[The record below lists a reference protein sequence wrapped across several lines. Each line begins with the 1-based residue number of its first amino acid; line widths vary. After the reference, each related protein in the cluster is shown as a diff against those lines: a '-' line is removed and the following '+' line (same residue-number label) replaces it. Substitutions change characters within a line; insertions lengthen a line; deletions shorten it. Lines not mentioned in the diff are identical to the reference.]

1 MMEKGE
7 TFYGLKAG
15 FYPELFGVLTN
26 PTSPQAWLQL
36 ALHRWDISEAERAYN
51 DAVSLLSQNLG
62 RVRSK
67 ISDFAG
73 KSPSEVVY
81 ASYDRLTEYAMW
93 RVRMEKEL
101 LINGK
106 DFPMSSSVKRLA
118 YNFVDYITF
127 SDAWKG
133 AGLNLPA
140 EYGILIPA
148 ERYWKAY
155 FRTARLSI
163 KDSFIMWKKGLIG
176 ADYLK
181 TVLREDIGLPEN
193 LIDAYIDHLDYDPSP
208 SELIRMSRAINPP
221 GQWIEKKL
229 KSFGVGDEDLP
240 HYKRWIERE
249 PIKDELERN
258 WGAIATQFSYGF
270 MNEMELKA
278 WLARSEFSH
287 AEQELRLEN
296 AKLLRDKYKRAIL
309 RDREIYL
316 YRNGK
321 RTENELYENLKT
333 IGIDDEI
340 ANALTALEA
349 AKKGII
355 WEAPS

>member
-7 TFYGLKAG
+7 NFYGTKAG

-51 DAVSLLSQNLG
+51 DAVSVLTSNFNG
-62 RVRSK
+62 VRRI
-67 ISDFAG
+67 ISDFVG
-73 KSPSEVVY
+73 KSPSDVVASSYNKLNDY
-81 ASYDRLTEYAMW
+81 AIW

-106 DFPMSSSVKRLA
+106 DFPMSSSVKRLT

-127 SDAWKG
+127 SDAFKG

-148 ERYWKAY
+148 ERYWKSY
-155 FRTARLSI
+155 FRTARFGI
-163 KDSFIMWKKGLIG
+163 KDSFVMWKKGLLGI
-176 ADYLK
+176 DYLK
-181 TVLREDIGLPEN
+181 SVLREDVGIPEQH
-193 LIDAYIDHLDYDPSP
+193 IDSYIKHLDYDPSP
-208 SELIRMSRAINPP
+208 GELIRMSRTINPP
-221 GQWIEKKL
+221 ASWVEKKL
-229 KSFGVGDEDLP
+229 KNFGIGDEDLSY
-240 HYKRWIERE
+240 YKSWISRE

-258 WGAIATQFSYGF
+258 WGAIATQYSYGF

-278 WLARSEFSH
+278 WLSRSEFSP
-287 AEQELRLEN
+287 AEQELRLEY
-296 AKLLRDKYKRAIL
+296 AKLLRNKYKVAIL

-321 RTENELYENLKT
+321 RTENELYENLKS

-349 AKKGII
+349 ARKGII

>member
-1 MMEKGE
+1 MMEKGGD
-7 TFYGLKAG
+7 FFGVKAG

-36 ALHRWDISEAERAYN
+36 ALHRWDISEAERAYK

-62 RVRSK
+62 GVRTK
-67 ISDFAG
+67 IKDFAG
-73 KSPSEVVY
+73 KSPTDIVN

-101 LINGK
+101 LENAK

-127 SDAWKG
+127 SDAFKG

-148 ERYWKAY
+148 ERYWKSY
-155 FRTARLSI
+155 FRTARFGVR
-163 KDSFIMWKKGLIG
+163 DSFIMWRKDLLSV
-176 ADYLK
+176 DYLK
-181 TVLREDIGLPEN
+181 TVLREDVGLPEN
-193 LIDAYIDHLDYDPSP
+193 MINNYVQHLFYDPSP
-208 SELIRMSRAINPP
+208 GELVRMSRTINPP
-221 GQWIEKKL
+221 PQWILKKL
-229 KSFGVGDEDLP
+229 KNFGIADEDLP
-240 HYKRWIERE
+240 FYGSWIERE
-249 PIKDELERN
+249 PVKDELERVWSAVMN
-258 WGAIATQFSYGF
+258 QYVQGF
-270 MNEMELKA
+270 MREDEVKA
-278 WLARSEFSH
+278 WLSRAEFSD
-287 AEQELRLEN
+287 AEQKLRLEN
-296 AKLLRDKYKRAIL
+296 AKLLRNKYKKAIL

-316 YRNGK
+316 YRHSK
-321 RTENELYENLKT
+321 RTEEELYKKLKI

-340 ANALTALEA
+340 ANVLTALEA
-349 AKKGII
+349 AKRGIE

>member
-36 ALHRWDISEAERAYN
+36 ALHRWDTAEAERAYN
-51 DAVSLLSQNLG
+51 DAVSLLNQNFSG
-62 RVRSK
+62 VRRI

-73 KSPSEVVY
+73 KSPSDVVNS
-81 ASYDRLTEYAMW
+81 SYDKLSTYATW

-101 LINGK
+101 LVNGK
-106 DFPMSSSVKRLA
+106 DFPMSSSVKRLT

-127 SDAWKG
+127 SDAFKG

-148 ERYWKAY
+148 ERYWRYY
-155 FRTARLSI
+155 FRTARLNI
-163 KDSFIMWKKGLIG
+163 KDSYIMWRKGLLG
-176 ADYLK
+176 VDYLK
-181 TVLREDIGLPEN
+181 SILREDVGLPEN
-193 LIDAYIDHLDYDPSP
+193 LIDAYIEHLDYDPSP
-208 SELIRMSRAINPP
+208 GEIVRMSRAINPP
-221 GQWIEKKL
+221 SQWIEKKL
-229 KSFGVGDEDLP
+229 KSFGIGDEDLS

-249 PIKDELERN
+249 PVKDELERN
-258 WGAIATQFSYGF
+258 WGVIASQYSYGF
-270 MNEMELKA
+270 MNITEVKD
-278 WLARSEFSH
+278 WLNRAEFSP
-287 AEQELRLEN
+287 AERELREEY
-296 AKLLRDKYKRAIL
+296 AGLLRDKYKIAIL

-321 RTENELYENLKT
+321 RTENELYQNLKT